1 MPKDPKA
8 SLERLYQK
16 DSFLTGQQNNGM
28 SLKEKRQNLSMNP
41 QQHAQLK
48 QSLQKN
54 N

>member
-16 DSFLTGQQNNGM
+16 DSFQTGLPNGM

-48 QSLQKN
+48 Q
-54 N
+54 